1 MTCGG
6 AFGEYIGN
14 SRDTP
19 ESRPGSEPP
28 ARGAHLSASEDSQN
42 SRNGGAAF
50 RLSVVDHALRLF
62 ADQGYEATAVDEI
75 AEAAG
80 ISRRTFF
87 RQFRSKE
94 DVVFADHEAQLA
106 QARAYLDAARGDPW
120 DEVCEAVVGV
130 FERFTRTREL
140 AARRYRV
147 VRQVPALR
155 DREIVTVF
163 RYERLF
169 TDYLR
174 TALPQTP
181 DLALIQFTAAV
192 TATHNYLLRRM
203 VRGESDGGVADLRA
217 ALASIGRERKGD
229 QEMVVAVF
237 PRDMPPAQVTA
248 FLGRRLGN
256 L

>member
-1 MTCGG
+1 M
-6 AFGEYIGN
+6 
-14 SRDTP
+14 
-19 ESRPGSEPP
+19 P
-28 ARGAHLSASEDSQN
+28 ADDVTRARSDDDNA
-42 SRNGGAAF
+42 RF
-50 RLSVVDHALRLF
+50 RLAVVDHALRLF
-62 ADQGYEATAVDEI
+62 ADKGYEATTVDEI

-87 RQFRSKE
+87 RQFRAKE

-106 QARAYLDAARGDPW
+106 QARADLDAAQGDPW
-120 DEVCEAVVGV
+120 DAVCEAIVGI

-174 TALPQTP
+174 EALPQEN
-181 DLALIQFTAAV
+181 DLVLIQFSASV

-203 VRGESDGGVADLRA
+203 VRGRAEAGTADLRA
-217 ALASIGRERKGD
+217 ALAGIARGGRAGGD
-229 QEMVVAVF
+229 PAGEMVVAVF
-237 PRDMPPAQVTA
+237 PRQLPPGQVA
-248 FLGRRLGN
+248 DLIAHRLGS

>member
-1 MTCGG
+1 MDET
-6 AFGEYIGN
+6 
-14 SRDTP
+14 SRFKL
-19 ESRPGSEPP
+19 
-28 ARGAHLSASEDSQN
+28 A
-42 SRNGGAAF
+42 
-50 RLSVVDHALRLF
+50 VVDHALRLF
-62 ADQGYEATAVDEI
+62 AEKGYEATTVDEI

-106 QARAYLDAARGDPW
+106 AAREYLDRAQGDPW
-120 DEVCEAVVGV
+120 DAVCEAVVAV
-130 FERFTRTREL
+130 FERFTQTREL
-140 AARRYRV
+140 AGRRYRV
-147 VRQVPALR
+147 VRQVAALR

-174 TALPQTP
+174 SRVGDAA

-203 VRGESDGGVADLRA
+203 VRGQSDASAADLRA
-217 ALASIGRERKGD
+217 ALAAIPRTGRAGGD
-229 QEMVVAVF
+229 EMVVAVF
-237 PRDMPPAQVTA
+237 PRDMPP
-248 FLGRRLGN
+248 GRIVDLLAHRLGN

>member
-1 MTCGG
+1 M
-6 AFGEYIGN
+6 A
-14 SRDTP
+14 
-19 ESRPGSEPP
+19 
-28 ARGAHLSASEDSQN
+28 
-42 SRNGGAAF
+42 
-50 RLSVVDHALRLF
+50 VVDHALRLF
-62 ADQGYEATAVDEI
+62 ADKGYEATTVDEI

-87 RQFRSKE
+87 RQFRAKE

-106 QARAYLDAARGDPW
+106 QAQAFLDAAQGDPW
-120 DEVCEAVVGV
+120 DAVCEAVVGV
-130 FERFTRTREL
+130 FERFTQTREL

-147 VRQVPALR
+147 VRQVTALR

-174 TALPQTP
+174 EKLPQAA
-181 DLALIQFTAAV
+181 DLSLIQFSAAV

-203 VRGESDGGVADLRA
+203 VRGRSDAGVADLRA
-217 ALASIGRERKGD
+217 ALAGIAREGRAAG
-229 QEMVVAVF
+229 EMVVAVF
-237 PRDMPPAQVTA
+237 PRDMPPAYVA
-248 FLGRRLGN
+248 DLLAHRLGN

>member
-1 MTCGG
+1 MPHDLNET
-6 AFGEYIGN
+6 
-14 SRDTP
+14 
-19 ESRPGSEPP
+19 
-28 ARGAHLSASEDSQN
+28 AR
-42 SRNGGAAF
+42 
-50 RLSVVDHALRLF
+50 RLTVVDQALRLF
-62 ADQGYEATAVDEI
+62 AEKGYEATTVDEI

-94 DVVFADHEAQLA
+94 DVVFADHESQLQ
-106 QARAYLDAARGDPW
+106 QARAYLDAAQGDPW
-120 DEVCEAVVGV
+120 DAVCEAVVEV
-130 FERFTRTREL
+130 FERFTQWREL

-155 DREIVTVF
+155 EREIVTVF

-174 TALPQTP
+174 SRLPGSS
-181 DLALIQFTAAV
+181 DLTLVQFTAAV

-203 VRGESDGGVADLRA
+203 VRGESDAGAADLRS
-217 ALASIGRERKGD
+217 ALAGIPRGTGAARGGADEL
-229 QEMVVAVF
+229 VVAVF
-237 PRDMPPAQVTA
+237 PRGMPARQVA
-248 FLGRRLGN
+248 DLLARRLDT

>member
-1 MTCGG
+1 MT
-6 AFGEYIGN
+6 I
-14 SRDTP
+14 DDLP
-19 ESRPGSEPP
+19 RP
-28 ARGAHLSASEDSQN
+28 
-42 SRNGGAAF
+42 RNGDDTAR
-50 RLSVVDHALRLF
+50 RLAVVDEALRLF
-62 ADQGYEATAVDEI
+62 AEKGYEATSVDEI

-94 DVVFADHEAQLA
+94 DVIFADHETQLA
-106 QARAYLDAARGDPW
+106 AAAEYLARAQGDPLDA
-120 DEVCEAVVGV
+120 VCEAVVQV
-130 FERFTRTREL
+130 FERFTQWREI

-155 DREIVTVF
+155 EREIVTVF

-174 TALPQTP
+174 DRLPEVP
-181 DLALIQFTAAV
+181 DLVRVQFTAAV

-203 VRGESDGGVADLRA
+203 VRGESDAGAADLRSELA
-217 ALASIGRERKGD
+217 AIPRGGGRTGGADEL
-229 QEMVVAVF
+229 VVAVF
-237 PRDMPPAQVTA
+237 PRDLAPRQVA
-248 FLGRRLGN
+248 ELLRNRLGT